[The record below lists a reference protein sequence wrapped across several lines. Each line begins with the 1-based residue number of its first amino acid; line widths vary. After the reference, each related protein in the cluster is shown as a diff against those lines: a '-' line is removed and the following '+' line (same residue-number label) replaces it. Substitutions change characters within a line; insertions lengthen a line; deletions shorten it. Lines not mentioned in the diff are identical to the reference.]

1 MSKHSAAPTS
11 ILLTA
16 LLVVSSGQ
24 AADMTAGPPIPPA
37 ALAAPAAPPGQPL
50 PMLTL
55 DQALRTVVDSH
66 PSVGL
71 RVAEK
76 NSTEFALEGAR
87 WQRWPGV
94 SMSSSRGPFGHNL
107 TELHVEQPLWT
118 GGRISANIHAAEA
131 RVDAARS
138 GVAEGRQQVLEHTA
152 ASYAEAM
159 RLQARLVAAGA
170 AIADYRK
177 LSEMIDRRVASG
189 ISPPSDSVTVR
200 ARLQQAQGEQLQMTV
215 QRQNAGTQL
224 EALVGYRVGELALP
238 RMPKLTLQTLDDAL
252 DAALTHAPQLERLNA
267 EERVADEAI
276 AASKSSLSP
285 SLSVRYQRTFGGG
298 SVYPSDQVFVGVT
311 FQPGSG
317 LSALSSISEAQS
329 RRSGAIYTREA
340 TRRDIVEKVRELW
353 SIAESARAESSL
365 LKDLVKSTQLVYESC
380 LRQYPAGR
388 RTWLEVLLARR
399 DATQAQYALADANWT
414 LFAAVLKLE
423 IASGR
428 LAARN
433 FRPDYESVE

>member
-11 ILLTA
+11 LLLAALLTVLSA
-16 LLVVSSGQ
+16 R
-24 AADMTAGPPIPPA
+24 AADLLRPPPEP
-37 ALAAPAAPPGQPL
+37 AAPATSAGRQL

-55 DQALRTVVDSH
+55 DEALRTAVDTH

-71 RVAEK
+71 RRAEQ
-76 NSTEFALEGAR
+76 NSSEFALDGAR

-94 SMSSSRGPFGHNL
+94 SMSSSRGPLGHNL
-107 TELHVEQPLWT
+107 TEVQVEQPLWT
-118 GGRISANIHAAEA
+118 GGRINANINAAEA

-138 GVAEGRQQVLEHTA
+138 GVAEGRQLVLEHTA
-152 ASYAEAM
+152 TSYADAM
-159 RLQARLVAAGA
+159 RLQARLAAASA
-170 AIADYRK
+170 AIADYGK
-177 LSEMIDRRVASG
+177 LSDMIDRRVASG
-189 ISPPSDSVTVR
+189 ISPPSDGVTVR
-200 ARLQQAQGEQLQMTV
+200 ARLQQAQGEHLQMTL
-215 QRQNAGTQL
+215 QRQNATTQL
-224 EALVGYRVGELALP
+224 ETLVGHRVGELALP

-252 DAALTHAPQLERLNA
+252 DAALTHAPQLARLTA

-285 SLSVRYQRTFGGG
+285 ALSVRYQRTFGGG
-298 SVYPSDQVFVGVT
+298 NLYPSDQVFVGVT

-329 RRSGAIYTREA
+329 RRSGAIHSRES
-340 TRRDIVEKVRELW
+340 TRRDIVERIRELW
-353 SIAESARAESSL
+353 SLAESSRAEAVL
-365 LKDLVKSTQLVYESC
+365 LKELVKSTQLVYESC
-380 LRQYPAGR
+380 LRQFPAGR

-399 DATQAQYALADANWT
+399 DATQAQYALADAQWA

-433 FRPDYESVE
+433 FRPDYESTE